1 MTITPEELRI
11 ALDRP
16 VFGSAFVKAVAGGIA
31 LLDAIRRK
39 MDRPS
44 WSAKLHLRF
53 QGIRAR
59 RAANAA
65 LRAYGTSIGRSLGT
79 SEQATLRKI
88 IADEACRQMQR
99 RMVKEAVEEV
109 DRDAFYLE
117 LLRHFPLAINNRA
130 KMVSKQNGLGGATSD
145 QITTV
150 GSQGVITRFSRA
162 GFVYVLINP

>member
-1 MTITPEELRI
+1 MAITPEELRI

-39 MDRPS
+39 TDHPS

-65 LRAYGTSIGRSLGT
+65 LRAYGTGIGRSLDT
-79 SEQATLRKI
+79 SEQATLRKL
-88 IADEACRQMQR
+88 IADKAFREMER
-99 RMVKEAVEEV
+99 RMYKEAGVEEA
-109 DRDAFYLE
+109 DLDTFPHRITMDEHAARLKSDPFY
-117 LLRHFPLAINNRA
+117 RA
-130 KMVSKQNGLGGATSD
+130 LVEATTSGGRPAK
-145 QITTV
+145 
-150 GSQGVITRFSRA
+150 GCK
-162 GFVYVLINP
+162 

>member
-1 MTITPEELRI
+1 MAITPEELRI

-16 VFGSAFVKAVAGGIA
+16 VFGNAFVKAVAGGIA

-39 MDRPS
+39 MDHPS

-59 RAANAA
+59 RAADTA
-65 LRAYGTSIGRSLGT
+65 LRAYGTSIGRSLDT

-88 IADEACRQMQR
+88 IADKASRQMLH
-99 RMVKEAVEEV
+99 RMVKEAEV

-117 LLRHFPLAINNRA
+117 LLRRC
-130 KMVSKQNGLGGATSD
+130 GGST
-145 QITTV
+145 
-150 GSQGVITRFSRA
+150 
-162 GFVYVLINP
+162 